1 MKGEQQMTTNEKLE
15 ILRTAE
21 DNAFLA
27 LREILN
33 PDAIADTLY
42 KIIRVR
48 DIAER
53 IRYDGDSVYDA
64 EIEELAGEDTPTP
77 VLTVVPETATEEP
90 AEPEPT
96 ETSVPVEETVTT
108 SPGTV
113 LDKTEVRR
121 QLASI
126 SRDKDMDIAPLMAQM
141 GYTRFKDIPA
151 ERYAELLKLAKE
163 A

>member
-1 MKGEQQMTTNEKLE
+1 MTTNEKLE

-21 DNAFLA
+21 ANAFLA

-33 PDAIADTLY
+33 LDAIADTLY
-42 KIIRVR
+42 KIMRVR
-48 DIAER
+48 DTAER

-64 EIEELAGEDTPTP
+64 EIKELAGADTPTP
-77 VLTVVPETATEEP
+77 ALTVVPEAATEKP
-90 AEPEPT
+90 AEPETT
-96 ETSVPVEETVTT
+96 ETSAPGKETVTP
-108 SPGTV
+108 SPVTG

-121 QLASI
+121 RLASI

-151 ERYAELLKLAKE
+151 ERYAALLKLAEE